1 MKRFMIGLVMLV
13 AGATA
18 TQAQILHPVTWSY
31 GAKKL
36 NAKEAVLFLKA
47 TVENGWH
54 IYSQNV
60 SDGGPVKTSFTF
72 AAAKG
77 YKLNGSVTEPAPIA
91 RFEKAFNMQVSY
103 FEHEVIFQQKIKL
116 TGAAQVTIKGTL
128 EYMTCN
134 DKQCLPPEDVNF
146 TIPVK

>member
-1 MKRFMIGLVMLV
+1 MIGLVMLV

-77 YKLNGSVTEPAPIA
+77 YKLNGRVTEPAPIV